1 MTISSESTPSTTT
14 TRSVK
19 DHEGP
24 SNNDNDHM
32 PTLSTPTPPHFN
44 QPQATQCVKMAMAAA
59 AVAVSRHDTFGATG
73 IFFPYFLYH
82 LFLYYTQGALCHQ
95 RDYRC
100 CPHLPS
106 WQLQQFCDCCVWIR
120 GGTFNISILEM
131 QRGILS
137 SNTNTNTIVNECK
150 GLKT

>member
-1 MTISSESTPSTTT
+1 MTISSELTPSTTT

-73 IFFPYFLYH
+73 IFFS
-82 LFLYYTQGALCHQ
+82 LFSLSSFFILHSGCFVSSKRLQV
-95 RDYRC
+95 
-100 CPHLPS
+100 LPS
-106 WQLQQFCDCCVWIR
+106 LTFLTTPTILWLLCMNKRWNLQYFYSRDAKRHFEFKHQHQHHCQW
-120 GGTFNISILEM
+120 M
-131 QRGILS
+131 
-137 SNTNTNTIVNECK
+137 
-150 GLKT
+150 